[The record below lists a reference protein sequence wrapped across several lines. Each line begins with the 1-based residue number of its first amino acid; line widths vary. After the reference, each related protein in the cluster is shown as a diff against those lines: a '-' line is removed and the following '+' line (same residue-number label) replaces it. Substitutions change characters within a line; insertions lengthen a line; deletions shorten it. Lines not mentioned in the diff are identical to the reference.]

1 MGSIYLISFTNFN
14 NIYIGKTKNILQRFK
29 GHLGSSASQVYQF
42 IKLNKIEKKDINIDI
57 IDTYDIY
64 KELELDSIY
73 RINYYD
79 SSDYNSIILN
89 GKCLNELKSSV
100 IEAYHIWNYLKNNK
114 YIVLNKY
121 KSIMKY
127 NRMIYYYDKYFNP
140 NSKNLKI
147 IC

>member
-1 MGSIYLISFTNFN
+1 MGSIYLISFTNYN

-29 GHLGSSASQVYQF
+29 AHLGSSASPVCQF

-64 KELELDSIY
+64 KGLELDSIY

-79 SSDYNSIILN
+79 SSDYNSFILN

-121 KSIMKY
+121 HSIMKY